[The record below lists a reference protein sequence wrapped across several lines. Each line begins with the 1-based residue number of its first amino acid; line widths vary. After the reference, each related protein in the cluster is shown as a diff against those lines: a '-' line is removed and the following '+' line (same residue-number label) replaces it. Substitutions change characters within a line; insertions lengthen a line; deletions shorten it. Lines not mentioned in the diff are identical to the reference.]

1 MRFILLNSHRKV
13 INVITENTACLHI
26 TTRLRHFSS
35 SQHTLKHL
43 CSSQVHSIP
52 GLDEKKMRG
61 MRDLLPGRRS
71 PPNNANIT
79 MWMILPAYIHH
90 HTADKLTPLTNAM
103 FITPARVSSKPTL
116 KTFATKMQ
124 PSFLSLHKKSH
135 LTLQHLHHSHCDCS
149 KLTTNTLGG
158 NMGSHKQ
165 TVGVTSL
172 SHVKTHQYTLFS
184 TLSSIWTIGCAEETV
199 KLLSALGEK
208 KNGLPIHFSEPDTI
222 MICQEQEV
230 RWMKRQ
236 RELLVVRTLT
246 PGSESLQ
253 LHSGMPCLSYW
264 L

>member
-79 MWMILPAYIHH
+79 MWMILPAYIHY

-116 KTFATKMQ
+116 KTFGTKMQ

-158 NMGSHKQ
+158 IWAH
-165 TVGVTSL
+165 TSRQWESPACL
-172 SHVKTHQYTLFS
+172 MWKHISTHCFQLCPVS
-184 TLSSIWTIGCAEETV
+184 
-199 KLLSALGEK
+199 
-208 KNGLPIHFSEPDTI
+208 
-222 MICQEQEV
+222 
-230 RWMKRQ
+230 
-236 RELLVVRTLT
+236 ELLAVLKK
-246 PGSESLQ
+246 L
-253 LHSGMPCLSYW
+253 
-264 L
+264 